1 MPPRVKRT
9 ANLSARA
16 RALRYRLL
24 EDHARAIE
32 ATRIATAHH
41 ADDQLETL
49 IMRLNRGSG
58 VAGLAG
64 LRPTGGMTIRPLLG
78 WRRAARA
85 ALTTRCGLTAIED
98 PSHLADRSAPARTA
112 ASASRGGRAYPYGL
126 TTVVARSLKKRHTTH
141 TTSKAQYS

>member
-32 ATRIATAHH
+32 ATRIATAPH
-41 ADDQLETL
+41 ADDQLETP

-64 LRPTGGMTIRPLLG
+64 IRPTGRLTIRPLPG
-78 WRRAARA
+78 RRRAAPA
-85 ALTTRCGLTAIED
+85 ALVPTVGLHAVQD
-98 PSHLADRSAPARTA
+98 PSHPPERVEQ
-112 ASASRGGRAYPYGL
+112 RG
-126 TTVVARSLKKRHTTH
+126 
-141 TTSKAQYS
+141 

>member
-64 LRPTGGMTIRPLLG
+64 IRPTGGMTIRPLLG
-78 WRRAARA
+78 WRRAELA
-85 ALTTRCGLTAIED
+85 ALVTRCGITAIED
-98 PSHLADRSAPARTA
+98 RSEERRVGNECVSTCR
-112 ASASRGGRAYPYGL
+112 SRWSPD
-126 TTVVARSLKKRHTTH
+126 H
-141 TTSKAQYS
+141 